1 MKGGGG
7 EEEEEGNFWQKILNE
22 SFIVPRETDWQ
33 LGMGA
38 FYKGGEHAMERS
50 KPAWQLICHRRRH

>member
-1 MKGGGG
+1 MSNREEKG
-7 EEEEEGNFWQKILNE
+7 EGNFWQKILNE

-50 KPAWQLICHRRRH
+50 NPRDN